1 MIAQLYTT
9 EVPSDPADAVALAAR
24 AADELAQR
32 IAAAAEACVTGSSLL
47 ACFAPFL
54 AALANNGSST
64 TTAPTSSDH
73 TTAAAAAV
81 AERQP
86 PPAAL
91 RAAALLAL
99 GEYLRLSPVLEQQH
113 LNSVMSAALDSGAP
127 VVVRLVV
134 TPTYRYR
141 MSFMIALCHSAKV

>member
-1 MIAQLYTT
+1 
-9 EVPSDPADAVALAAR
+9 VPTDPADAVALAAR
-24 AADELAQR
+24 AADELTQR

-64 TTAPTSSDH
+64 ATAPTSSDH
-73 TTAAAAAV
+73 TTVAAASAAAPAV
-81 AERQP
+81 ERQP

-113 LNSVMSAALDSGAP
+113 LNSVMSAALDSDAP
-127 VVVRLVV
+127 VVVR
-134 TPTYRYR
+134 
-141 MSFMIALCHSAKV
+141 

>member
-1 MIAQLYTT
+1 
-9 EVPSDPADAVALAAR
+9 VPSDPADAVALAAR
-24 AADELAQR
+24 AAEELAQR

-54 AALANNGSST
+54 AALANNG
-64 TTAPTSSDH
+64 TADTSSDH
-73 TTAAAAAV
+73 AAAAAAAPV
-81 AERQP
+81 AAVQKQP

-113 LNSVMSAALDSGAP
+113 LQSVMSAALDSDAP
-127 VVVRLVV
+127 VVVR
-134 TPTYRYR
+134 
-141 MSFMIALCHSAKV
+141 